1 MPYTN
6 DRRDGV
12 MAAAT
17 RRPLD
22 GLTVLVVD
30 DHRDTVEMMQEYLT
44 ACGAT
49 VLPAF
54 SAKAALVLAKTI
66 AVDAALVD
74 LRMPGEDGRWF
85 LHELRASGTRSA
97 NAAVFALSGER
108 HDPPESSGFA
118 GYFLKPVDLDRLVR
132 TLATL
137 PRRST

>member
-1 MPYTN
+1 
-6 DRRDGV
+6 

-108 HDPPESSGFA
+108 HDRLDPISNFA
-118 GYFLKPVDLDRLVR
+118 GYFLKPVDLDRLVT